1 MDGWAGSVPD
11 TPHLDQVWPLATVS
25 WLELVL
31 GVSQGSPGHEMGEL
45 PRAGDRVAESIPAL
59 SWPVSAAFWW
69 QQSLPEF
76 APEPRH
82 SLMPQPSLFPRR
94 PGAGRSLPTRLLV
107 AP

>member
-25 WLELVL
+25 WLEQVVGTL
-31 GVSQGSPGHEMGEL
+31 QASPGHEEGECL
-45 PRAGDRVAESIPAL
+45 RVGDQVVAHIPVS

-69 QQSLPEF
+69 SQSLPEF

-82 SLMPQPSLFPRR
+82 SLMQQPSLFPRR
-94 PGAGRSLPTRLLV
+94 PGAGRSLPTR
-107 AP
+107 